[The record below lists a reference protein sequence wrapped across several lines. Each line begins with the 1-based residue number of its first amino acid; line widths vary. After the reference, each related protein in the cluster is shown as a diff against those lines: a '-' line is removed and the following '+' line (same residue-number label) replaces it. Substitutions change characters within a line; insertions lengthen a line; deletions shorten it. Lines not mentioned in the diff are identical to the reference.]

1 MYINI
6 LNEGKLPIFN
16 TMGPLFGVNIFTEM
30 YSVLKNN
37 KDLIIEITTLEE
49 AMVKKKKYEAKKKT
63 EEANILI
70 VEEETVEINDKVDI
84 AIEEE
89 PTIEDAVEVVESVVE
104 KPIDNDTI
112 PVIQDISVFEPAVE
126 IDEFDTAIDDIL
138 DNDNSNV
145 EMPFK
150 LDSDKPTKIRKYR
163 ETTLQGMKKKDLAKI
178 LVDRGYEV
186 GKFSPKYYDT
196 AEKLIAKILKTQ

>member
-6 LNEGKLPIFN
+6 LNEGKLPVFN
-16 TMGPLFGVNIFTEM
+16 TTGPLFGVSIFTEM
-30 YSVLKNN
+30 YGVLKNN
-37 KDLIIEITTLEE
+37 KDLNIEITTLEE
-49 AMVKKKKYEAKKKT
+49 AIAKKKEYEAKKNA
-63 EEANILI
+63 EEADILI
-70 VEEETVEINDKVDI
+70 AKEETVDINDKVNI
-84 AIEEE
+84 VIEEE
-89 PTIEDAVEVVESVVE
+89 PVIEDVVEVVESVVE
-104 KPIDNDTI
+104 KPIDSDTI
-112 PVIQDISVFEPAVE
+112 PVILDISVFEPAVE

-138 DNDNSNV
+138 DNTDINAD
-145 EMPFK
+145 MPCK
-150 LDSDKPTKIRKYR
+150 LENDRSTKIRKYR